1 MQQSRGG
8 GISNRSHRAIKNIYL
23 AKYFYFILLSLAADE
38 ADGGAPC
45 PDPADRQVGRAAAAR
60 PARAP
65 RLRAQRRPPRHQATR
80 RGVRK
85 PQGKCGEWIVI
96 SIT

>member
-1 MQQSRGG
+1 ML
-8 GISNRSHRAIKNIYL
+8 IIHL
-23 AKYFYFILLSLAADE
+23 KYFYFILLSLAADE
-38 ADGGAPC
+38 ADGGATC

-85 PQGKCGEWIVI
+85 PQGKCGELIDIYVMLDEFYDYSFFTICYWH
-96 SIT
+96 